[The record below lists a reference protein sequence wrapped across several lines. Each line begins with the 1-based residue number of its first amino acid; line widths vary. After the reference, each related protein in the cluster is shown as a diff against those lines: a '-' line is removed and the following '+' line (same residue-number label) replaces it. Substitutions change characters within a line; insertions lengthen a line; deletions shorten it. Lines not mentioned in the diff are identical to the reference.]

1 MGTNR
6 YVIFCLLLGKGVGI
20 MSNHKLREQYAKIDL
35 SKKPYFLN
43 KEDQKWVYETLQ
55 SMSIEEKAGQL
66 FCVNFKEGQD
76 EEIKYV
82 YDILKPGGCMYR
94 TIPTKSAVSFTNK
107 VSQRSKIPML
117 IAANLEK
124 GGNGIVNEG
133 TLLGSPM
140 EVAATDNIDMGHKLA
155 KVCAREGIAVGANW
169 AFAPIIDIDAN
180 FRNPITNTRTF
191 GSNPEKVMKFGA
203 EYVKTVQMHGM
214 AASIKHFP
222 GDGQDERDQHL
233 VTSINHLSCEEWDKT
248 YGMIYKR
255 CIEEGAL
262 TCMVGHIMQPAY
274 TKFFN
279 PDIEDK
285 DILPASLSKELM
297 IQLLRE
303 KLNFNG
309 LIITDATTMAG
320 YTLAMPRKQAVP
332 TSIANGADMFLFARN
347 LKEDYQF
354 MLEGIHSGLI
364 TAQRLDEAVIR
375 ILSTKA
381 ALGLHK
387 KKQRVTIE
395 NARNIVGCKQH
406 KEWAR
411 ECADQAITLV
421 KEENGVLPITTKK
434 YKKILF
440 YPIESVGGFSQYSTK
455 AGVGESVME
464 RLRSK
469 GFEVDTFI
477 PPMGSEGRTP
487 PTTEITEQYNLII
500 YVANLATKSN
510 QTAVR
515 IEWAQPMGANGMHYI
530 HEVPTIFISVENPYH
545 LLDVPRV
552 KTYINTY
559 NSNDLVLDELVK
571 KLTGESEFKGKSPID
586 PFCGKWDA
594 HLS

>member
-1 MGTNR
+1 
-6 YVIFCLLLGKGVGI
+6 
-20 MSNHKLREQYAKIDL
+20 MSNHKLMEQDAKIDL
-35 SKKPYFLN
+35 SRKPYFL
-43 KEDQKWVYETLQ
+43 KQEEQRWVYETLQ
-55 SMSIEEKAGQL
+55 SMSLEEKAGQL

-76 EEIKYV
+76 EEIQYV
-82 YDILKPGGCMYR
+82 FDILQPGGCMYR
-94 TIPTKSAVSFTNK
+94 TIPLEAAVSFTKK
-107 VSQRSKIPML
+107 VSQRTKIPML

-124 GGNGIVNEG
+124 GGNGIVSEG
-133 TLLGSPM
+133 TIFGSPM
-140 EVAATDNIDMGHKLA
+140 EVAATNNIEMGHKLA
-155 KVCAREGIAVGANW
+155 EICAREGMAVGANW
-169 AFAPIIDIDAN
+169 AFAPIIDIDTN

-191 GSNPEKVMKFGA
+191 GADPETVLKLGT
-203 EYVKTVQMHGM
+203 EYVRTVQEHGM

-233 VTSINHLSCEEWDKT
+233 VTSINDLSCEEWDKT
-248 YGMIYKR
+248 YGLIYKS

-274 TKFFN
+274 TRFFN
-279 PDIEDK
+279 PEIEDE
-285 DILPASLSKELM
+285 DMLPASLSKELM
-297 IQLLRE
+297 IHLLRE

-332 TSIANGADMFLFARN
+332 ASIANGADMFLFARN

-354 MLEGIHSGLI
+354 MLEGIHSGI
-364 TAQRLDEAVIR
+364 ISAERLDEAVIR
-375 ILSTKA
+375 ILATKA
-381 ALGLHK
+381 ALGLHTK
-387 KKQRVTIE
+387 NQDISLERAKDI
-395 NARNIVGCKQH
+395 IGCKQH

-421 KEENGVLPITTKK
+421 KEEKGVLPITLDK

-440 YPIESVGGFSQYSTK
+440 YPIESAGGFSQYSVK
-455 AGVGESVME
+455 AGAGEAVME
-464 RLRSK
+464 RLRSN

-477 PPMGSEGRTP
+477 PPAGSEGKTP
-487 PTTEITEQYNLII
+487 PTTEVTKEYDLII

-552 KTYINTY
+552 KTYINAY
-559 NSNDLVLDELVK
+559 NSNEQVLEELVR
-571 KLTGESEFKGKSPID
+571 KLIGESEFKGISPVD

-594 HLS
+594 HL